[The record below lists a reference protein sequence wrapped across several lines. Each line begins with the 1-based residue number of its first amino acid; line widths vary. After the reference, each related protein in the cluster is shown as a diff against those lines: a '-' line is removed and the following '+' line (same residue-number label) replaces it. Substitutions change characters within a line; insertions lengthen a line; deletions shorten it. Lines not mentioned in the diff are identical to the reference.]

1 MWVAGKTH
9 VECLSRWSWRTS
21 DASVLK
27 LHHQLKLPSSS
38 TGIPLN
44 ATTWRTSILTSFR
57 GVCRGKVDLMAN
69 EFQKVLERITAL
81 RKFLSANT
89 TSLDEKALFDSTIS
103 CFDTSI
109 PHKIL
114 QGVICLSDRTYWKRE
129 TTTGLAHFL
138 IYAQNQPCRAIKLKQ
153 LHIAYFYAA
162 NFIVI
167 RKSQCASH
175 CQPNS
180 KGKALLLD
188 DACISDVIPVKAGH
202 ETVDCELIVVT
213 ATFGP
218 V

>member
-1 MWVAGKTH
+1 MPIKMELEDKRCKCLEATSPAEVAVFEHRNSPECYHMAHFNFDVVPRSLPWESPFNGK
-9 VECLSRWSWRTS
+9 
-21 DASVLK
+21 
-27 LHHQLKLPSSS
+27 P
-38 TGIPLN
+38 
-44 ATTWRTSILTSFR
+44 
-57 GVCRGKVDLMAN
+57 
-69 EFQKVLERITAL
+69 FQKVLERITAL
-81 RKFLSANT
+81 RQFLSANT

-213 ATFGP
+213 ATFEP

>member
-1 MWVAGKTH
+1 MELEDKRCKCLEATSPAEVAVFEHRNSPECYHMAHFNFDVVPRSLPWESRFNGK
-9 VECLSRWSWRTS
+9 R
-21 DASVLK
+21 
-27 LHHQLKLPSSS
+27 
-38 TGIPLN
+38 
-44 ATTWRTSILTSFR
+44 
-57 GVCRGKVDLMAN
+57 
-69 EFQKVLERITAL
+69 FQKVLERITAL
-81 RKFLSANT
+81 RNFLSTNT

-188 DACISDVIPVKAGH
+188 DACISHVIPVKAGH

-213 ATFGP
+213 ATFEP

>member
-1 MWVAGKTH
+1 MPIKMELEDKRCKCLEATSPAEVAVFEHRNSPECYHMAHFNFDVVPRSLPWESRFNGK
-9 VECLSRWSWRTS
+9 R
-21 DASVLK
+21 
-27 LHHQLKLPSSS
+27 
-38 TGIPLN
+38 
-44 ATTWRTSILTSFR
+44 
-57 GVCRGKVDLMAN
+57 
-69 EFQKVLERITAL
+69 FQKVLERITAL

-114 QGVICLSDRTYWKRE
+114 QAVIWLFDRTYWKRE

-188 DACISDVIPVKAGH
+188 DACISDAIPVKAGH